1 MLESGEAIMRTNIV
15 LDDEL
20 VHKAMEYS
28 HAKTKR
34 DVVDF
39 ALREYVESRERTERI
54 MAFFGSDVIDPD
66 YDYKAARAGEAR

>member
-1 MLESGEAIMRTNIV
+1 MRTNIV

-20 VHKAMEYS
+20 VEKTMEYS

-34 DVVDF
+34 EAVNV
-39 ALREYVESRERTERI
+39 ALREYVDSRERRRI
-54 MAFFGSDVIDPD
+54 LEMFGSDVIDPD